1 MSDLNDIF
9 EKIETL
15 TRCDNNDNDD
25 DDNQKLDASSLNT
38 PPHSLPN
45 IWLDNYW
52 LKHNE
57 NIGEQT
63 PSLAIT
69 KSDPI
74 YIQKRQ
80 RKKVLNEV
88 IDEYAVLNS
97 MPDKLDD
104 TRRNVSMSSHLQVK
118 SPKKQVNFNNITS
131 SSLNLRNNEN
141 LRCCCC
147 CCCCKECQQED
158 RAYVYDDNLK
168 LCLLDN
174 DDINKN
180 LNKEKA
186 ITIQNSNQAFVD
198 INNCNANSNECDLD
212 KSLQFDLD
220 NNIEEECS
228 LFGVALT
235 DKKSQNNNNKAVS

>member
-1 MSDLNDIF
+1 MSDLNDIL

-15 TRCDNNDNDD
+15 TRCDNGDNDD
-25 DDNQKLDASSLNT
+25 DDNQKIDTSSLNT

-45 IWLDNYW
+45 IWL
-52 LKHNE
+52 KHNE
-57 NIGEQT
+57 NI
-63 PSLAIT
+63 AIA

-97 MPDKLDD
+97 MPDKFQDD
-104 TRRNVSMSSHLQVK
+104 TQNVSTSSHLQVR
-118 SPKKQVNFNNITS
+118 SPKKQVNFINTTS
-131 SSLNLRNNEN
+131 SSLNSRNKEN

-168 LCLLDN
+168 LCLLEN

-198 INNCNANSNECDLD
+198 INNCNATSNECDLD

-220 NNIEEECS
+220 NNNEEECS

-235 DKKSQNNNNKAVS
+235 DKKSQNDDNKAVS